1 MLILLRVVSCCSW
14 EPKSRYI
21 PSSFAWSSTPW
32 GLVSNGL
39 KDATPSTLVLF
50 PSMLQQTASF
60 YDSSY
65 FHQNTS
71 LFSRKEKTQHIV
83 VWETYCPILSCF
95 FFFPSFVLYFKTIT
109 VFLGEVVYQEAFCS
123 EISIR
128 LTKQTNGL
136 RGHLVFTFV
145 V

>member
-1 MLILLRVVSCCSW
+1 MWFLLLIIFIITLFQCNGVSKKMLILLRVVSCCSW

-95 FFFPSFVLYFKTIT
+95 FFFPLLFCTLRQLLY
-109 VFLGEVVYQEAFCS
+109 S
-123 EISIR
+123 
-128 LTKQTNGL
+128 
-136 RGHLVFTFV
+136 
-145 V
+145 